1 MSFHSQPGMGKVLQ
15 SYFQKLDAA
24 LTGLPHSR
32 REQLVAEIREHVE
45 DAVAEQSP
53 ASEAELRH
61 LLDRVGTP
69 EDIAAAAVDEED
81 LPAPIGRP
89 GDKLLIA
96 IVTLF
101 LMGGLAVGLIF
112 AFVVPPPSGQLSSTV
127 AIKPHPKIVSTT
139 TTTPPTT
146 TTTTPPAITTTT
158 PPTTT
163 PPTTNTTTPPTTT
176 TAAVPLAGPTVGTCT
191 SALSDTFS
199 PPMFWQNAFSISQ
212 AQGIAYGC
220 ENQGMLLSAMGNVA
234 TEVEAPTP
242 AEVAAGSM
250 PDGNVFTNSGQIFV
264 SNSPVIEMWQA
275 VCDVE
280 PRSTLCING

>member
-1 MSFHSQPGMGKVLQ
+1 MGKVLQ

-24 LTGLPHSR
+24 LARLPQSR

-45 DAVAEQSP
+45 DAIVEQSP
-53 ASEAELRH
+53 ASEAELRD
-61 LLDRVGTP
+61 LLHRVGTP
-69 EDIAAAAVDEED
+69 EDIAAAAVDEEE
-81 LPAPIGRP
+81 LPAPIGQP

-127 AIKPHPKIVSTT
+127 AIKPHPKIASTT

-146 TTTTPPAITTTT
+146 TTTAPPSTTTTTTTPPATTTT

-163 PPTTNTTTPPTTT
+163 NPPTITT
-176 TAAVPLAGPTVGTCT
+176 TAIPPAGPTLATCI
-191 SALSDTFS
+191 SALTGVGVYS
-199 PPMFWQNAFSISQ
+199 PPMSWGYMFTISQ
-212 AQGIAYGC
+212 AQWIGYAC
-220 ENQGMLLSAMGNVA
+220 ENQLALVQAMMSVA
-234 TEVEAPTP
+234 TANLSPTSPEVVNGDTG
-242 AEVAAGSM
+242 VSS
-250 PDGNVFTNSGQIFV
+250 SGQIQVPNTFV
-264 SNSPVIEMWQA
+264 LELWQG

-280 PRSTLCING
+280 PGSTLCVNG